1 MNGQVIL
8 RQSFAGIYCVILRK
22 YRRYNMAMRGWE
34 EWEYQCVRPQGHKL
48 SPNYGIV
55 NSHIKNSN
63 SSKSKYFFLQMH

>member
-1 MNGQVIL
+1 
-8 RQSFAGIYCVILRK
+8 
-22 YRRYNMAMRGWE
+22 MAMRGWE